1 MKIIIA
7 NWKMNHGFDAVDEWL
22 DGFYKVYAKQI
33 TSQDPIDVVVCPQ
46 NVLLDYID
54 SELIEDGFNFLEYLA
69 SKDGKTPDDYS
80 VEEIEKYVYKARPLR
95 LGAQDCGIEESGQ
108 FTGDVSAKILKE
120 VNCEYV
126 IVGHSERRKFHHE
139 TNEIVAKKII
149 QVQKNSM
156 TSVICV
162 GESKAERD
170 LGQHFEFVKNQ
181 IYSIPS
187 IVYEKLIIAYEPIW
201 AIGTG
206 ETASIQQIEE
216 MTRFILQ
223 ICQEKFANY
232 AKKIYILY
240 GGSVNSTNSAD
251 ILNINGVSGLL
262 VGKASLDINE
272 FTKILTGN
280 QIIDANPQQQ

>member
-33 TSQDPIDVVVCPQ
+33 TSTDPIDVVLCPQ

-95 LGAQDCGIEESGQ
+95 LGAQDCGIEEAGQ
-108 FTGDVSAKILKE
+108 YTGEVSAKLLKE

-139 TNEIVAKKII
+139 TNEMIAKKII

-156 TSVICV
+156 TPVVCV
-162 GESKAERD
+162 GESKEIRD
-170 LGQHFEFVKNQ
+170 LGQHFDFVKNQ
-181 IYSIPS
+181 ILSIPAIS
-187 IVYEKLIIAYEPIW
+187 YEKLVIAYEPIW

-206 ETASIQQIEE
+206 QTATIEQIAEMTSFIQQISK
-216 MTRFILQ
+216 
-223 ICQEKFANY
+223 EKFIHS
-232 AKKIYILY
+232 AKKLFILY
-240 GGSVNSTNSAD
+240 GGSVNSANSVD
-251 ILNINGVSGLL
+251 ILNINSVNGLL
-262 VGKASLDINE
+262 VGKSSLDIVE
-272 FTKILTGN
+272 FTKILIGN
-280 QIIDANPQQQ
+280 NVNEEPSSQ

>member
-33 TSQDPIDVVVCPQ
+33 TSKDPIDVVLCPQ
-46 NVLLDYID
+46 NILLDYID

-69 SKDGKTPDDYS
+69 SKEGKTADDFS
-80 VEEIEKYVYKARPLR
+80 VQEIEKYVYKARPLR
-95 LGAQDCGIEESGQ
+95 LGAQDCGIDEAGQ
-108 FTGDVSAKILKE
+108 FTGDVSAKLLKE

-126 IVGHSERRKFHHE
+126 IIGHSERRKFHHE

-149 QVQKNSM
+149 QAQKNLINP
-156 TSVICV
+156 VICV
-162 GESKAERD
+162 GESKDIRD

-181 IYSIPS
+181 ISSIPA

-206 ETASIQQIEE
+206 ETASIEQIEE
-216 MTRFILQ
+216 MTKFIHQ
-223 ICQEKFANY
+223 ICQEKFANF
-232 AKKIYILY
+232 AKKIFVLY
-240 GGSVNSTNSAD
+240 GGSVNSTNSSD
-251 ILNINGVSGLL
+251 ILKINGVNGLL
-262 VGKASLDINE
+262 VGKSSLDIVE

-280 QIIDANPQQQ
+280 LLPNENS